1 MISQENIFSAMLNEG
16 RMRKTGTPGRKIM
29 AVSIAAAGIIVLFIL
44 GLLLFRGEPHVLMS
58 DPGPFSVPNINV
70 TFSKLDKN
78 GFHKE
83 NGYIT
88 YSEGE
93 KKSKKGIDVSYAQK
107 EINWNKVKA
116 AGIDFA
122 MIRIGFRGYESGM
135 LNVDE
140 YFQKNIK
147 GAQKAGIETG
157 VYFFSQATNEAEAI
171 EEARFVLGMLKD
183 FDITYPVAFDW
194 EPVTHDTART
204 DELHGRALCDC
215 ALAFCKTIEAGG
227 YRPVIYASLNLL
239 REQYDNYDI
248 EVISE
253 YDLWLAEYKDRP
265 EYPYKF
271 VMWQYTD
278 EGIVDGINTET
289 DINLYYDYE

>member
-1 MISQENIFSAMLNEG
+1 MISQENIFSVMINEG
-16 RMRKTGTPGRKIM
+16 KMRKTGTPGKMIM
-29 AVSIAAAGIIVLFIL
+29 AVSIAAAGIIGLFISI
-44 GLLLFRGEPHVLMS
+44 LLVFRGSHLAVMP

-78 GFHKE
+78 GFGKE
-83 NGYIT
+83 NGFIT
-88 YSEGE
+88 YSSGE
-93 KKSKKGIDVSYAQK
+93 KKAKKGVDVSYAQK

-122 MIRIGFRGYESGM
+122 MIRAGFRGYESGK

-140 YFQKNIK
+140 YFHKNMQ
-147 GAQKAGIETG
+147 GAQNAGIETG
-157 VYFFSQATNEAEAI
+157 VYFFSQAVNEAEAA

-183 FDITYPVAFDW
+183 YNVTYPVAFDW

-204 DELHGRALCDC
+204 DDIHGKDLCDC

-248 EVISE
+248 EVISQ

-278 EGIVDGINTET
+278 EGHVDGIRNET
-289 DINLYYDYE
+289 DINLIFE